1 MEKPFSYE
9 IDPNYDFVL
18 EERGNTYTAARKIRW
33 GDRDHFSLDIRKWYA
48 TEDGERM
55 AKGCSLMSDEGAH
68 ELARAL
74 ISTGYGNNKEIAS
87 EICTNRPEIA
97 ARIFDQIQNNDILR
111 HKVEDIISNN
121 LDGEDDEE
129 YHDLS
134 EVI

>member
-55 AKGCSLMSDEGAH
+55 AKGCSLMTDEGAH
-68 ELARAL
+68 ELTRVL
-74 ISTGYGNNKEIAS
+74 VSTGYGIDKEIAS
-87 EICTNRPEIA
+87 EICANRPEIA
-97 ARIFDQIQNNDILR
+97 ARIFDQIQNNDDLR
-111 HKVEDIISNN
+111 NTVEDIIVNQ
-121 LDGEDDEE
+121 LVDEDEEE
-129 YHDLS
+129 YHDLG